1 MPSTKIINVLRN
13 DTFEDVF
20 NSFLDTQAKE
30 VIFIMPRGSRLIRN
44 SQYFETIKD
53 EADNSGK
60 LISIMTSDPIIS
72 EYAERFG
79 ITLLSQESKKK
90 SSLVNTEQSE
100 QDNQEDEL
108 MDTPIRI
115 DSSFSHSSLTS
126 ASIDEEDRLFDIE
139 KDETEDEIIDEESD
153 DDATG
158 DIELASIEDSVQSPY
173 SDRPIVSLAFAKSKT
188 SKKPARHKA
197 TTKTSKSSDE
207 TILEKNQEQSQ
218 KDEIVQS
225 PTPAILAPVT
235 EKLEQ
240 VVQPINPFAIDQS
253 YTIDKAILQNDN
265 TDKSPVYDIKPRSS
279 NDVAKNLSNLW
290 LEKSDSS
297 NNVSLSSKPS
307 NPTKKPMPKL
317 IFIGVA
323 LFTLVAILIG
333 YTYMGTAEIIVKPQ
347 TQPIDLELTVTVST
361 SEDAEKSQ
369 DSISGKLFTENAEVS
384 ESQDASSQREAA
396 AKSSG
401 TITIYNTNP
410 QAQKLI
416 ATTRFESPEGK
427 IFRIDK
433 SVEIPSGSKNNPGT
447 IKAKV
452 FADKAG
458 QDYNIEPARFTVPGL
473 KDSSRYTEIYAVS
486 ESPFTGG
493 GVGLSKIVTEG
504 DISIASSKSL
514 NKLTS
519 NLKDA
524 INSKAEDLKIIGYND
539 INIESRSTSVDAEQV
554 ADSVVAVTKGSLSTI
569 GFVEQDLM
577 DLILSKLNKD
587 SNTYAIKEGSMEI
600 AYDDIAFNIADNKMS
615 FKVKASG
622 TAYSIID
629 RAKTIDDIAGMPEN
643 AIQTYFKS
651 KKEVETVQIIFS
663 PFWLR
668 SIPSDKSKINLT
680 VDI

>member
-20 NSFLDTQAKE
+20 NSFLETQAKE

-44 SQYFETIKD
+44 SRYFETIKD

-90 SSLVNTEQSE
+90 ASLVNTEQSE
-100 QDNQEDEL
+100 QDDQEDEL
-108 MDTPIRI
+108 MDTPIRV

-126 ASIDEEDRLFDIE
+126 ASIDEEDKLFDIE
-139 KDETEDEIIDEESD
+139 KDEAEDEIIDEESD

-158 DIELASIEDSVQSPY
+158 DIEFASIDDSEQSPY
-173 SDRPIVSLAFAKSKT
+173 SDRPIASLAFAKSKT
-188 SKKPARHKA
+188 SKKPVKHKA
-197 TTKTSKSSDE
+197 TTKASKSSDE
-207 TILEKNQEQSQ
+207 TMLEKNQEQSQ

-297 NNVSLSSKPS
+297 NSVSLSSKPS

-347 TQPIDLELTVTVST
+347 TQPIDLELVVTVDT
-361 SEDAEKSQ
+361 SEDAEKSP
-369 DSISGKLFTENAEVS
+369 DSISGKLFTEHAEVS

-504 DISIASSKSL
+504 DIAIASSKSL

-569 GFVEQDLM
+569 GFAEQDLM

-587 SNTYAIKEGSMEI
+587 SNTYAIKEGSLEI
-600 AYDDIAFNIADNKMS
+600 AYDDITFNIADNKMS

-629 RAKTIDDIAGMPEN
+629 KTKTMEDIAGMPES

-668 SIPSDKSKINLT
+668 SIPSDKSKINLK
-680 VDI
+680 IEI